1 MKFYLSM
8 IITLILGLVGFNAT
22 AGITQGK
29 VKIDVNDRAV
39 SLTPSKGFHINDK
52 APASA
57 VFDDVKMKT
66 PPKTKSEQMMTFEVP
81 KDAKK
86 AQLKFFVC
94 DDAKTVCEQHTHE
107 VDLKSKKSKATS
119 ATTDDSKTYL
129 AVAQTADL
137 KSTRP
142 TLIVFS
148 APWCPAC
155 IRLKSETLN
164 RSEVKNTLKKINTV
178 YLNVDLVEHEAISKK
193 FNVKAIPTMIL
204 LTSEGQEITR
214 WLDFQLAKSFN
225 PELSAALKISAD
237 VEQTKK
243 LAETGDQIAIRRI
256 AENAY
261 NQMNYLEAFKW
272 FSLSKNQADV
282 QKKLYSE
289 IQVSQEAKD
298 EDKSKSDEY
307 LKTLSK
313 AATLS
318 VSKLDAL
325 TWTIQYFE
333 QVAEDNEKA
342 IDETNKAKILSTIQD
357 LNILV
362 ENPKALET
370 ELKTST
376 MTGLYGFEAMEV
388 LDYVARG
395 FDLVKDENAKKQ
407 TQERMFKLANAKKV
421 DLNQPGVV
429 IHVIYYMSQAGH
441 KAESEVLTKK
451 LIAKYSKTYVYYDRY
466 AKMLLKD
473 KRYEEALQQV
483 DYALKYKEGNE
494 PQLNIV
500 KTKILVGLKKKE
512 EAISLVDQTLAMIE
526 PYPDK
531 YKRTKSTLAGIK
543 QDLTKTEEVKK

>member
-1 MKFYLSM
+1 MKFYLS
-8 IITLILGLVGFNAT
+8 IITTLILGLVGFSAT

-29 VKIDVNDRAV
+29 IKIDVNVSAV

-57 VFDDVKMKT
+57 VFDDEKMKT
-66 PPKTKSEQMMTFEVP
+66 PPKIKSEQLITFEVP
-81 KDAKK
+81 TEAKK
-86 AQLKFFVC
+86 VQLKFFVC

-107 VDLKSKKSKATS
+107 VDLKSKKSKAIT
-119 ATTDDSKTYL
+119 ATTDDSKTFL
-129 AVAQTADL
+129 AMAQSANL
-137 KSTRP
+137 KSTKP
-142 TLIVFS
+142 TLLVFS

-164 RSEVKNTLKKINTV
+164 RPEIKNAFKKMNTV
-178 YLNVDLVEHEAISKK
+178 FLNVDLVQHEATSKK

-204 LTSEGQEITR
+204 LTPDGQEITR
-214 WLDFQLAKSFN
+214 WLDFQLAKAFSS
-225 PELSAALKISAD
+225 ELTAALKISAD

-243 LAETGDQIAIRRI
+243 LAETGDPIAIGRI
-256 AENAY
+256 ADNAF
-261 NQMNYLEAFKW
+261 NQMNYLEAIKW
-272 FSLSKNQADV
+272 YSLSKSQVDV

-289 IQVSQEAKD
+289 IQVSQEAKND
-298 EDKSKSDEY
+298 DKSKTDEY

-333 QVAEDNEKA
+333 QIAEENEKA
-342 IDETNKAKILSTIQD
+342 IDETNKAKILMTIKD
-357 LNILV
+357 LNTLV
-362 ENPKALET
+362 ENPKDLAA

-376 MTGLYGFEAMEV
+376 MTGLYGFEALEV

-395 FDLVKDENAKKQ
+395 FDLVKDEESKKQ
-407 TQERMFKLANAKKV
+407 TQERMFKLAKAKKI
-421 DLNQPGVV
+421 DLSQPGVA
-429 IHVIYYMSQAGH
+429 IHVIYYMSQSGH
-441 KAESEVLTKK
+441 KAESEDLTKK
-451 LIAKYSKTYVYYDRY
+451 LITKYPKTYVYYDRY
-466 AKMLLKD
+466 AKMLLKE
-473 KRYEEALQQV
+473 KRYDEALRQV
-483 DYALKYKEGNE
+483 DNALKYKEGNE

-531 YKRTKSTLAGIK
+531 YKRTKSTLAGIR
-543 QDLTKTEEVKK
+543 QDLIKPEEVKK